1 MLKKLWLRQKNGF
14 LQKKKRKRAVARAY
28 FVDFVVLL
36 MSFERIRKNKKT

>member
-1 MLKKLWLRQKNGF
+1 MVFFK
-14 LQKKKRKRAVARAY
+14 KKKRKRAVARAY